1 MTDLDR
7 RPRIQLTPTQVIASA
22 PAATTATV
30 AASYLGVAGTV
41 IGAAIASVLTVVGNA
56 VYSHSI
62 QRTSARV
69 RTVVPAAVRFAPRAG
84 VVSTIEAEPDE
95 PAAPRPRRRTWPVLA
110 AACVGVF
117 VGVLTVIT
125 FVELVAGRPMTDVL
139 HGTAG
144 SGTSVLGDAGAK
156 QTPTPTPTA
165 PATQQVTVTVTP
177 KVVTQTPTVTVTGN
191 PVTRT
196 VTPTTTTTP
205 TAPTP
210 TDTPTPTPSAS
221 ENVVNPAPSAG

>member
-1 MTDLDR
+1 MSAMTDLDN

-22 PAATTATV
+22 LAATTATV

-69 RTVVPAAVRFAPRAG
+69 RTVVPAAARFAPRAG
-84 VVSTIEAEPDE
+84 LVTPTIEAER
-95 PAAPRPRRRTWPVLA
+95 AGLPRRRRAWPVMA
-110 AACVGVF
+110 AACVGMF

-125 FVELVAGRPMTDVL
+125 AVELVAGRPLTDVL
-139 HGTAG
+139 HGTGG
-144 SGTSVLGDAGAK
+144 SGTSVLGDVGAERAS
-156 QTPTPTPTA
+156 TPTPSA
-165 PATQQVTVTVTP
+165 PAPQQVTVTVTP

-205 TAPTP
+205 AEPTP
-210 TDTPTPTPSAS
+210 TDTPTPSPSEPA
-221 ENVVNPAPSAG
+221 NPAPSAG